1 MLFILETTNEAQRFN
16 EKSED
21 MDISGLAQFQ
31 QVDLNDANI
40 ANLKAYNDIT
50 IYSDHESKEINSNPK
65 GRHLAPT
72 KDKSNA
78 SNNQQLNI
86 PASGSVEHGFQ
97 NFENNNQLY
106 LNNNPDNPLVLVPL
120 SMLGLKSSA
129 KSLIQSNA
137 YSSRNVD
144 AQKSVISFNDS
155 DQMLRKHELNAFDS
169 KECSEKYNL
178 NEATKAKQKVHN
190 LPTSNFQRKKP
201 SKDEAILTNQIAEI
215 RNNKIAHSK
224 DFKKLRR
231 KCKSE
236 PEINGSSNLCQICG
250 ELAGKHS
257 YYGGRSCQSC
267 RAFFRRSAET
277 LAR

>member
-1 MLFILETTNEAQRFN
+1 M
-16 EKSED
+16 
-21 MDISGLAQFQ
+21 
-31 QVDLNDANI
+31 NDANI
-40 ANLKAYNDIT
+40 GNQKAHNDIS
-50 IYSDHESKEINSNPK
+50 IYSDHESMEITLNPK
-65 GRHLAPT
+65 SRHVAPM
-72 KDKSNA
+72 KDKCDTSNA
-78 SNNQQLNI
+78 QSFTQSSL
-86 PASGSVEHGFQ
+86 GSVENGFQ
-97 NFENNNQLY
+97 NFETNKKLF

-129 KSLIQSNA
+129 KSLIESDA
-137 YSSRNVD
+137 YSNRTMD
-144 AQKSVISFNDS
+144 AQKTVISYNDS
-155 DQMLRKHELNAFDS
+155 KQVPRMHEQNAFYS
-169 KECSEKYNL
+169 NESGEKYNIHD
-178 NEATKAKQKVHN
+178 TTRAKQKIQN
-190 LPTSNFQRKKP
+190 LASSNFQRKKP
-201 SKDEAILTNQIAEI
+201 SRDDAILANSIVEV
-215 RNNKIAHSK
+215 RNNKLAHSK